1 MAIFISLSVTDKTT
15 SKQDAATVRTALLEE
30 AVGAL
35 QPIFGARGASA
46 TRIQAVLGRSP
57 DKDATFS
64 LSVHLH
70 LPGQRIVAVHS
81 KGDDLRS
88 LARDV
93 IDKLTSAT
101 RRHLE
106 RLANGTEFARK
117 RRRERLYEITTGADQ
132 RPERE
137 RSLVE
142 ARLAEI
148 RPKLETA
155 ARRELAYLRAVS
167 KLPTGYPEVADI
179 VDEAIMRVIAS
190 DYGVVD
196 AGELQIA
203 ALRELFAVID
213 AEIAAQ
219 QISMSAIPLD
229 SEVPQDAED
238 EAEAM
243 VEEEFY
249 EFYQPDDHVTLA
261 DVLPVELSQTK
272 VALDEVHVAGVVAAL
287 RDLPNLWRR
296 VFVLRQQDLFAPK
309 QVSEVVDRALDEIED
324 IFEKVSAFLDAR
336 LAEWGADSWE
346 EIFRSKGLR
355 CCRQA
360 PMRTG
365 V

>member
-64 LSVHLH
+64 LPVHLH

-106 RLANGTEFARK
+106 RLAHGTEFARK
-117 RRRERLYEITTGADQ
+117 RRRERLHEVKAGADQ

-155 ARRELAYLRAVS
+155 ARRELAYLRAVT

-190 DYGVVD
+190 DHGVMD
-196 AGELQIA
+196 PGEIQIA
-203 ALRELFAVID
+203 ALREAFAVID

-219 QISMSAIPLD
+219 QISMSAIPVD

-272 VALDEVHVAGVVAAL
+272 DALDEVHVAGVVAAL

-324 IFEKVSAFLDAR
+324 FRKGIRLSGRAPRRVGCQLLGRNFPEQRLTLLPSGTDAR
-336 LAEWGADSWE
+336 
-346 EIFRSKGLR
+346 R
-355 CCRQA
+355 
-360 PMRTG
+360 

>member
-106 RLANGTEFARK
+106 RLAHGSEFARK

-167 KLPTGYPEVADI
+167 KLPTGYPEAADI

-190 DYGVVD
+190 DHGVVD
-196 AGELQIA
+196 AGELKIA

-249 EFYQPDDHVTLA
+249 ELSSRRPKSRSMRCTLQA
-261 DVLPVELSQTK
+261 WSRLCATCRISGAGCSSCASKISSHRSRFRKWSTARSMRLKIFSKRYPPFWMRASPSGVPTRGKKFSEAK
-272 VALDEVHVAGVVAAL
+272 VAAAAV
-287 RDLPNLWRR
+287 RH
-296 VFVLRQQDLFAPK
+296 
-309 QVSEVVDRALDEIED
+309 
-324 IFEKVSAFLDAR
+324 
-336 LAEWGADSWE
+336 
-346 EIFRSKGLR
+346 R
-355 CCRQA
+355 CV
-360 PMRTG
+360 PG
-365 V
+365 YEHS